1 MNILHSLPR
10 EDGFHMPAEFEPH
23 EGCFLIWPERPDSWA
38 GGAYAARKAFVK
50 VISAIARW
58 EKVTVFASYNQ
69 YENARASLPPQVRVA
84 ELSTDD
90 AWARDVSPVIVKNAA
105 GEIRGI
111 DWGFN
116 AWGGLYDGLYFPWD
130 RDNHVARKACDL
142 LDIDCY
148 DRRDFILEGGS
159 IHADGEGTV
168 MVTEE
173 CLLSPGRNPDL
184 SREEIEQVLRDNL
197 GAEKVLWLP
206 YGIWGDETNGHV
218 DNICAFTAPGEVVLA
233 WTDDERDPQ
242 YERSLRDLTY
252 LQSQRDAK
260 GRPITVHKLPLPRP
274 VYVTEAE
281 CAALEPMDGE
291 PTRSPGERLAA
302 SYVNFYIANGGIIL
316 PAFGDPADEQAAEVL
331 QRCFPGREI
340 VSIPAR
346 DILTGGGNIHCITS
360 QVPRRGK

>member
-1 MNILHSLPR
+1 MQILHSLPR

-38 GGAYAARKAFVK
+38 GGAYAARKAFIK

-84 ELSTDD
+84 EMSTDD
-90 AWARDVSPVIVKNAA
+90 AWARDVSPVIVKNEA

-331 QRCFPGREI
+331 RRCFPGREI
-340 VSIPAR
+340 VPIPAR

-360 QVPRRGK
+360 QVPKGNL